1 MRFYRD
7 PITNF
12 WGNMAHFSYFWF
24 LIVEKAKL
32 NPALLW
38 ASQTIYEQLKFSKY
52 FWIFFDLTQATHL
65 AVKARPNARN
75 ISMQHLSTLLHTFG
89 HVWQTFG
96 HPTATCC
103 NMLDGFGLSS
113 GYCKMLRTLGQFLH
127 SISQH
132 DPTLLQDVTLKC
144 CVRLSCSAH
153 FHFVFWISF
162 PMNVLQMHRL
172 WKTSDSRISRQT
184 TMCS

>member
-1 MRFYRD
+1 MS
-7 PITNF
+7 ITNYLWTIEVFQVFLNFF
-12 WGNMAHFSYFWF
+12 WFDISYALSNKGPAKRTQHFNATSFNIVAHFW
-24 LIVEKAKL
+24 
-32 NPALLW
+32 PR
-38 ASQTIYEQLKFSKY
+38 
-52 FWIFFDLTQATHL
+52 L
-65 AVKARPNARN
+65 A
-75 ISMQHLSTLLHTFG
+75 
-89 HVWQTFG
+89 HVW
-96 HPTATCC
+96 PPYS